1 MRLRSSLGMWLAG
14 VFFLIILIGPWLA
27 PMDPN
32 FVDLSNRL
40 QSPGTEHWFGT
51 DQLGRD
57 VFSRIL
63 TGGQTTVGISML
75 ALFLS
80 ILVGVPFGL
89 FSGYWGGRTDWALM
103 RIVDSFMALP
113 EYVVAIIISGLLG
126 PGFFNLLLA
135 IVIVKWVGYTRLA
148 RSIVFQEKSKD
159 YLMVSKVSG
168 ASTWQILTRHLIPHV
183 LGPILALATLDIG
196 KVILLVASL
205 SFIGLGVRPP
215 SSEWGAMLNEGKA
228 YFMQAEYLMII
239 PGVAI
244 FLVVLVANWLGNQ
257 LVAKYDL
264 SQTREETN
272 DEASQ
277 C

>member
-14 VFFLIILIGPWLA
+14 VFFLIILIGPWLT

-40 QSPGTEHWFGT
+40 QSPGSEHWFGT

-215 SSEWGAMLNEGKA
+215 SPEWGAMLNEGKA
-228 YFMQAEYLMII
+228 YFMQAEYLMMI

-244 FLVVLVANWLGNQ
+244 FLVVLVANWLGNEW
-257 LVAKYDL
+257 VAKYDL
-264 SQTREETN
+264 SQTREETT
-272 DEASQ
+272 DEASP

>member
-1 MRLRSSLGMWLAG
+1 MNLKSSLGIWLAG
-14 VFFLIILIGPWLA
+14 FFFFIILIGPWLA
-27 PMDPN
+27 LMDPN
-32 FVDLSNRL
+32 YVDLSNRL
-40 QSPGTEHWFGT
+40 QSPGIEHWFGT

-63 TGGQTTVGISML
+63 NGGQTTVGISML

-80 ILVGVPFGL
+80 ILIGVPFGL

-113 EYVVAIIISGLLG
+113 DYVVAIIISGLLG

-135 IVIVKWVGYTRLA
+135 IVIVKWVVYTRLA

>member
-1 MRLRSSLGMWLAG
+1 MRLNFSLGMWLAG
-14 VFFLIILIGPWLA
+14 LFFLFILVGPWLTA
-27 PMDPN
+27 LDPN

-40 QSPGTEHWFGT
+40 QSPGSKHWFGT

-264 SQTREETN
+264 SQTREETT
-272 DEASQ
+272 DEASP

>member
-1 MRLRSSLGMWLAG
+1 MRLNFSLGMWLAG
-14 VFFLIILIGPWLA
+14 LFFLFILVGPWLA
-27 PMDPN
+27 ALDPN

-40 QSPGTEHWFGT
+40 QSPGSKHWFGT

-57 VFSRIL
+57 IFARIL
-63 TGGQTTVGISML
+63 TGGQTTVGISVL

-135 IVIVKWVGYTRLA
+135 IVIVKWVGYTRLV

-168 ASTWQILTRHLIPHV
+168 ASTWQILIRHLIPHV

-215 SSEWGAMLNEGKA
+215 EPEWGSMLNEGKA

-239 PGVAI
+239 PGIAI
-244 FLVVLVANWLGNQ
+244 FLVVFVANWIGDQ
-257 LVAKYDL
+257 WGAKYDQ
-264 SQTREETN
+264 SQTVK
-272 DEASQ
+272 EAVERAS
-277 C
+277 

>member
-1 MRLRSSLGMWLAG
+1 MNLKSSLGIWLAG
-14 VFFLIILIGPWLA
+14 FFFFIILIGPWLA
-27 PMDPN
+27 LMDPN
-32 FVDLSNRL
+32 YVDLSNRL
-40 QSPGTEHWFGT
+40 QSPGIEHWFGT

-63 TGGQTTVGISML
+63 NGGQTTVGISML

-80 ILVGVPFGL
+80 ILIGVPFGL

-113 EYVVAIIISGLLG
+113 DYVVAIIISGLLG

-135 IVIVKWVGYTRLA
+135 IVIVKWVVYTRLA

-239 PGVAI
+239 PGIAI
-244 FLVVLVANWLGNQ
+244 FLVVFVANWLGNQ
-257 LVAKYDL
+257 WGANYDQ
-264 SQTREETN
+264 SQTVEEAV
-272 DEASQ
+272 ERAS
-277 C
+277 

>member
-1 MRLRSSLGMWLAG
+1 MNLKSSLGIWLAG
-14 VFFLIILIGPWLA
+14 FFFFIILIGPWLA
-27 PMDPN
+27 LMDPN
-32 FVDLSNRL
+32 YVDLSNRL
-40 QSPGTEHWFGT
+40 QSPGIEHWFGT

-63 TGGQTTVGISML
+63 NGGQTTVGISML

-80 ILVGVPFGL
+80 ILIGVPFGL

-113 EYVVAIIISGLLG
+113 DYVVAIIISGLLG

-135 IVIVKWVGYTRLA
+135 IVIVKWVVYTRLA

-215 SSEWGAMLNEGKA
+215 SSEWGEMLNEGKA

>member
-1 MRLRSSLGMWLAG
+1 MRLNFSLGMWLAG
-14 VFFLIILIGPWLA
+14 VFFLFILVGPWLA
-27 PMDPN
+27 ALDPN

-40 QSPGTEHWFGT
+40 QSPGSKHWFGT

-57 VFSRIL
+57 IFARIL
-63 TGGQTTVGISML
+63 TGGQTTVGISVL

-135 IVIVKWVGYTRLA
+135 IVVVKWVGYTRLV
-148 RSIVFQEKSKD
+148 RSIVLQEKSKD

-168 ASTWQILTRHLIPHV
+168 ASAWQILIRHLIPHV

-215 SSEWGAMLNEGKA
+215 EPEWGSMLNEGKA

-239 PGVAI
+239 PGIAI
-244 FLVVLVANWLGNQ
+244 FLVVFVANWIGDQ
-257 LVAKYDL
+257 WGAKYDQ
-264 SQTREETN
+264 SQTVK
-272 DEASQ
+272 EAVERAS
-277 C
+277 

>member
-1 MRLRSSLGMWLAG
+1 MRLNFSLGMWLAG
-14 VFFLIILIGPWLA
+14 LFFLFILVGPWLA
-27 PMDPN
+27 ALDPN

-40 QSPGTEHWFGT
+40 QSPGSKHWFGT

-57 VFSRIL
+57 IFARIL
-63 TGGQTTVGISML
+63 TGGQTTVGISVL

-135 IVIVKWVGYTRLA
+135 IVIVKWVGYTRLV

-168 ASTWQILTRHLIPHV
+168 ASTWQILIRHLIPHV

-215 SSEWGAMLNEGKA
+215 EPEWGSMLNEGKA

-239 PGVAI
+239 PGIAI
-244 FLVVLVANWLGNQ
+244 FLVVFVANWIGDQ
-257 LVAKYDL
+257 WVAKYDQ
-264 SQTREETN
+264 SQTVK
-272 DEASQ
+272 EAVERAS
-277 C
+277 

>member
-1 MRLRSSLGMWLAG
+1 
-14 VFFLIILIGPWLA
+14 
-27 PMDPN
+27 
-32 FVDLSNRL
+32 
-40 QSPGTEHWFGT
+40 
-51 DQLGRD
+51 
-57 VFSRIL
+57 
-63 TGGQTTVGISML
+63 
-75 ALFLS
+75 
-80 ILVGVPFGL
+80 
-89 FSGYWGGRTDWALM
+89 M

-113 EYVVAIIISGLLG
+113 DYVVAIIISGLLG

-135 IVIVKWVGYTRLA
+135 IVIVKWVVYTRLA

>member
-1 MRLRSSLGMWLAG
+1 MNLKSSLGIWLAG
-14 VFFLIILIGPWLA
+14 FFFFIILIGPWLA
-27 PMDPN
+27 LMDPN
-32 FVDLSNRL
+32 YVDLSNRL
-40 QSPGTEHWFGT
+40 QSPGIEHWFGT

-63 TGGQTTVGISML
+63 NGGQTTVGISML

-80 ILVGVPFGL
+80 ILIGVPFGL

-215 SSEWGAMLNEGKA
+215 SPEWGAMLNEGKA
-228 YFMQAEYLMII
+228 YFMQAEYLMMI

-257 LVAKYDL
+257 WVAKYDL
-264 SQTREETN
+264 SQTREETT
-272 DEASQ
+272 DEASP

>member
-1 MRLRSSLGMWLAG
+1 MNLKSSLGIWLAG
-14 VFFLIILIGPWLA
+14 FFFFIILIGPWLA
-27 PMDPN
+27 LMDPN
-32 FVDLSNRL
+32 YVDLSNRL
-40 QSPGTEHWFGT
+40 QSPGIDHWFGT

-63 TGGQTTVGISML
+63 NGGQTTVGISML

-80 ILVGVPFGL
+80 ILIGVPFGL

-113 EYVVAIIISGLLG
+113 DYVVAIIISGLLG

-135 IVIVKWVGYTRLA
+135 IVIVKWVVYTRLA

>member
-1 MRLRSSLGMWLAG
+1 MRLNFSLGMWLAG
-14 VFFLIILIGPWLA
+14 VFFLFILVGPWLA
-27 PMDPN
+27 ALDPN

-40 QSPGTEHWFGT
+40 QSPGSKHWFGT

-57 VFSRIL
+57 IFARIL
-63 TGGQTTVGISML
+63 TGGQTTVGISVL

-135 IVIVKWVGYTRLA
+135 IVVVKWVGYTRLV
-148 RSIVFQEKSKD
+148 RSIVLQEKSKD

-168 ASTWQILTRHLIPHV
+168 ASAWQILIRHLIPHV
-183 LGPILALATLDIG
+183 LGPILALATLDVG

-215 SSEWGAMLNEGKA
+215 EPEWGSMLNEGKA

-239 PGVAI
+239 PGIAI
-244 FLVVLVANWLGNQ
+244 FLVVFVANWIGDQ
-257 LVAKYDL
+257 WGAKYDQ
-264 SQTREETN
+264 SQTVK
-272 DEASQ
+272 EAVERAS
-277 C
+277 

>member
-1 MRLRSSLGMWLAG
+1 MNLKSSLGIWLAG
-14 VFFLIILIGPWLA
+14 FFFFFFFFGLWLA
-27 PMDPN
+27 LMYPN
-32 FVDLSNRL
+32 YVGLSNRL
-40 QSPGTEHWFGT
+40 QSPGIEHWFGT

-63 TGGQTTVGISML
+63 NGGQTTVGISML

-80 ILVGVPFGL
+80 ILIGVPFGL

-113 EYVVAIIISGLLG
+113 DYVVAIIISGLLG

-135 IVIVKWVGYTRLA
+135 IVIVKWVVYTRLA

-215 SSEWGAMLNEGKA
+215 SPEWGAMLNEGKA
-228 YFMQAEYLMII
+228 YFMQAEYLMMI

-244 FLVVLVANWLGNQ
+244 FLVVLVANWLGNEW
-257 LVAKYDL
+257 VAKYDL
-264 SQTREETN
+264 SQTREETT
-272 DEASQ
+272 DEASP

>member
-1 MRLRSSLGMWLAG
+1 MNLKSSLGIWLAG
-14 VFFLIILIGPWLA
+14 FFFFIILIGPWLA
-27 PMDPN
+27 LMDPN
-32 FVDLSNRL
+32 YVDLSNRL
-40 QSPGTEHWFGT
+40 QSPGIEHWFGT

-63 TGGQTTVGISML
+63 NGGQTTVGISML

-80 ILVGVPFGL
+80 ILIGVPFGL

-113 EYVVAIIISGLLG
+113 DYVVAIIISGLLG

-135 IVIVKWVGYTRLA
+135 IVIVKWVVYTRLA

-215 SSEWGAMLNEGKA
+215 SPEWGAMLNEGKA

>member
-1 MRLRSSLGMWLAG
+1 MNLKSSLGIWLAG
-14 VFFLIILIGPWLA
+14 FFFFIILIGPWLA
-27 PMDPN
+27 LMDPN
-32 FVDLSNRL
+32 YVDLSNRL
-40 QSPGTEHWFGT
+40 QSPGIEHWFGT

-63 TGGQTTVGISML
+63 NGGQTTVGFSML

-80 ILVGVPFGL
+80 IMIGVPFGL

-103 RIVDSFMALP
+103 RIVDSFIALP
-113 EYVVAIIISGLLG
+113 DYVVAIIISGLLG

-135 IVIVKWVGYTRLA
+135 IVIVKWVVYTRLA

>member
-1 MRLRSSLGMWLAG
+1 MNLKSSLGIWLAG
-14 VFFLIILIGPWLA
+14 FFFFIILIGPWLA
-27 PMDPN
+27 LMDPN
-32 FVDLSNRL
+32 YVDLSNRL
-40 QSPGTEHWFGT
+40 QSPGIEHWFGT

-63 TGGQTTVGISML
+63 NGGQTTVGISML

-80 ILVGVPFGL
+80 ILIGVPFGL

-113 EYVVAIIISGLLG
+113 DYVVAIIISGLLG

-135 IVIVKWVGYTRLA
+135 IVIVKWVVYTRLA

-168 ASTWQILTRHLIPHV
+168 ASTWQILARHLIPHV

>member
-1 MRLRSSLGMWLAG
+1 MRRNFSLGMWLAG
-14 VFFLIILIGPWLA
+14 LFFLFILVGPWLA
-27 PMDPN
+27 ALDPN

-40 QSPGTEHWFGT
+40 QSPGSKHWFGT

-57 VFSRIL
+57 IFARIL
-63 TGGQTTVGISML
+63 TGGQTTVGISVL

-135 IVIVKWVGYTRLA
+135 IVVVKWVGYTRLV
-148 RSIVFQEKSKD
+148 RSIVLQEKSKD

-168 ASTWQILTRHLIPHV
+168 ASAWQILIRHLIPHV
-183 LGPILALATLDIG
+183 LGPILALATLDVG

-215 SSEWGAMLNEGKA
+215 EPEWGSMLNEGKA

-239 PGVAI
+239 PGIAI
-244 FLVVLVANWLGNQ
+244 FLVVFVANWIGDQ
-257 LVAKYDL
+257 WGAKYDQ
-264 SQTREETN
+264 SQTVK
-272 DEASQ
+272 EAVERAS
-277 C
+277 

>member
-1 MRLRSSLGMWLAG
+1 MRLNFSLGMWLAG
-14 VFFLIILIGPWLA
+14 LFFLFILVGPWLTA
-27 PMDPN
+27 LDPN

-40 QSPGTEHWFGT
+40 QSPGSKHWFGT

-57 VFSRIL
+57 IFSRIL

-126 PGFFNLLLA
+126 PGFLNLLLA
-135 IVIVKWVGYTRLA
+135 IVVVKWVGYTRLV
-148 RSIVFQEKSKD
+148 RSIVLQEKSKD

-168 ASTWQILTRHLIPHV
+168 ASAWQILIRHLIPHV
-183 LGPILALATLDIG
+183 LGPILALATLDVG

-215 SSEWGAMLNEGKA
+215 EPEWGSMLNEGKA

-239 PGVAI
+239 PGIAI
-244 FLVVLVANWLGNQ
+244 FLVVFVANWLGNQ
-257 LVAKYDL
+257 WGANYDQ
-264 SQTREETN
+264 SQTVEEAV
-272 DEASQ
+272 ERAS
-277 C
+277 

>member
-1 MRLRSSLGMWLAG
+1 MNLKSSLGIWLAG
-14 VFFLIILIGPWLA
+14 FFFFIILIGPWLA
-27 PMDPN
+27 LMDPN
-32 FVDLSNRL
+32 YVDLSNRL
-40 QSPGTEHWFGT
+40 QSPGIEHWFGT

-63 TGGQTTVGISML
+63 NGGQTTVGISML

-80 ILVGVPFGL
+80 ILIGVPFGL

-113 EYVVAIIISGLLG
+113 DYVVAIIISGLLG

-135 IVIVKWVGYTRLA
+135 IVIVKWVVYTRLA

-215 SSEWGAMLNEGKA
+215 SPEWGAMLNEGKA
-228 YFMQAEYLMII
+228 YFMQAEYLMMI

-244 FLVVLVANWLGNQ
+244 FLVVLVANWLGNEW
-257 LVAKYDL
+257 VAKYDL
-264 SQTREETN
+264 SQTREETT
-272 DEASQ
+272 DEASP

>member
-1 MRLRSSLGMWLAG
+1 MRLNFSLGMWLAG
-14 VFFLIILIGPWLA
+14 LFFLFILVGPWLA
-27 PMDPN
+27 ALDPN

-40 QSPGTEHWFGT
+40 QSPGSKHWFGT

-57 VFSRIL
+57 IFARIL
-63 TGGQTTVGISML
+63 TGGQTTVGISVL

-135 IVIVKWVGYTRLA
+135 IVVVKWVGYTRLV
-148 RSIVFQEKSKD
+148 RSIVLQEKSKD

-168 ASTWQILTRHLIPHV
+168 ASAWQILIRHLIPHV
-183 LGPILALATLDIG
+183 LGPILALATLDVG

-215 SSEWGAMLNEGKA
+215 EPEWGSMLNEGKA

-239 PGVAI
+239 PGIAI
-244 FLVVLVANWLGNQ
+244 FLVVFVANWIGDQ
-257 LVAKYDL
+257 WGAKYDQ
-264 SQTREETN
+264 SQTVK
-272 DEASQ
+272 EAVERAS
-277 C
+277 